1 VVLLVKRSGREDCK
15 INIKRRQNTRRQ
27 HDGIQ
32 SNSVINQSINTIS
45 DARLGPGVCRT
56 KKTETLFA
64 RVKRP
69 LGLLMGNPNE
79 KVDEFT
85 PDAR

>member
-1 VVLLVKRSGREDCK
+1 M
-15 INIKRRQNTRRQ
+15 
-27 HDGIQ
+27 
-32 SNSVINQSINTIS
+32 S
-45 DARLGPGVCRT
+45 DQ
-56 KKTETLFA
+56 KTETLFA

>member
-1 VVLLVKRSGREDCK
+1 MS
-15 INIKRRQNTRRQ
+15 TY
-27 HDGIQ
+27 GIQ
-32 SNSVINQSINTIS
+32 SNSVINQSINTTN
-45 DARLGPGVCRT
+45 DAWFGPGVCRT

-69 LGLLMGNPNE
+69 LGLLMRNPTE
-79 KVDEFT
+79 EVDEFT

>member
-1 VVLLVKRSGREDCK
+1 MMQGLDQVYVE
-15 INIKRRQNTRRQ
+15 
-27 HDGIQ
+27 
-32 SNSVINQSINTIS
+32 
-45 DARLGPGVCRT
+45 P

-69 LGLLMGNPNE
+69 LGLLMRNPTE
-79 KVDEFT
+79 EVDEFT